1 MQTIMQFTT
10 GSRSY
15 NLHTEFSD
23 FDSLTVFLFEP
34 EELFSVQVK
43 KLASQKIVKADDSSA
58 VEFREYLS
66 RLIAGNPNYVQ
77 TLFDWQH
84 NCQFSQYGEWL
95 VVELRK
101 LLVRDKVHNS
111 FMGVASRMYHEYEET
126 GKLKAAAEAMR
137 YLFMLCQLH
146 SFGEPKVFLSGKERE
161 YLMKIR
167 SGDVP
172 EKFAEVFKQTKAL
185 ADLVKLDSKLGNN
198 VEGAFTLANDIAV
211 SKYSEFFSKL
221 LT

>member
-1 MQTIMQFTT
+1 MQTVMQFTT

-15 NLHTEFSD
+15 NLHNEFSD

-34 EELFSVQVK
+34 EELFSVQTK
-43 KLASQKIVKADDSSA
+43 KLASQKIVNEDDSSA

-77 TLFDWQH
+77 TLFDWQQ
-84 NCQFSQYGEWL
+84 NCQFSQYGKWFT
-95 VVELRK
+95 VELRN

-111 FMGVASRMYHEYEET
+111 FMGVASRMFHEYEET

-146 SFGEPKVFLSGKERE
+146 SFGKPKVFLSGEGRE
-161 YLMKIR
+161 YLIKIR

-172 EKFAEVFKQTKAL
+172 ENFAEVFKQMKAL
-185 ADLVKLDSKLGNN
+185 ADLLKADSKLGNN
-198 VEGAFTLANDIAV
+198 FEGALTLANDIAV
-211 SKYSEFFSKL
+211 SKYSEFFAKL